1 MYHRFRPY
9 PYYNRF
15 YNINPYHYR
24 RYYNPYYYGIFGSQ
38 FANVSQSMINFGGM
52 SGVSQD
58 SIINQFRTS
67 NVEIVDE
74 DEEVVGICTNENPPE
89 NSENPYVPI
98 VRPL

>member
-9 PYYNRF
+9 PYYKRY
-15 YNINPYHYR
+15 YNINPYHYS
-24 RYYNPYYYGIFGSQ
+24 RYYNPYYYSIFGSQ
-38 FANVSQSMINFGGM
+38 FANVSQSMVNFGGM

-67 NVEIVDE
+67 NAEFTN
-74 DEEVVGICTNENPPE
+74 EEVVGICTDDKPPE
-89 NSENPYVPI
+89 NHDNEYIPI